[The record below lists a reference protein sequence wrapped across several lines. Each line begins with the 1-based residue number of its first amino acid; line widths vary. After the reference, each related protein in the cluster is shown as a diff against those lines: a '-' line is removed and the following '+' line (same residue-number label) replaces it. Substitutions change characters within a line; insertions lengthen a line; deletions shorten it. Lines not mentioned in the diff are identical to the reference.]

1 MSILDKYSTL
11 ILCLQSL
18 FYYFIIYLLA
28 ICLLHELWIFLLQI
42 STHSLSIL
50 VTLGQMPMTQI
61 GLSTFI
67 YLQLWTIGLDV
78 NQSLVW
84 VISGLF
90 PICWPQFTHFWEFI
104 SKTTK
109 LYIVCFKPC
118 SVNAPKN
125 YVDMRLNA
133 SLGEEDTYKNNNACK
148 HGISIAGRSV
158 IY

>member
-1 MSILDKYSTL
+1 MPSEFVL
-11 ILCLQSL
+11 
-18 FYYFIIYLLA
+18 
-28 ICLLHELWIFLLQI
+28 LLHNLPLGYLPSLWTLDI
-42 STHSLSIL
+42 SSSNFYSESIHFSNY
-50 VTLGQMPMTQI
+50 QMPMTQI